1 MPYLS
6 KFVHSLSAGGFA
18 LAALTPVAAA
28 ADPAAEIARL
38 RQAGVVLQELVQAP
52 DDAIPQHILD
62 RAEAIVVI
70 PTLVKGG
77 FIIGAEHG
85 KGVMSV
91 RDRATNAWSLPA
103 FVAMTGGSV
112 GWQVGVQSTDLVLL
126 VMNREGV
133 DDLLKSEFR
142 IGADASVAA
151 GPVGRSAQAAT
162 DARMSAK
169 ILAYSRAKGI
179 FAGLSLQGTTLKDD
193 KDANADVYGQ
203 AGGSAEVFAMKPAGA
218 APAATETWR
227 TTLTSIA
234 PFSK

>member
-18 LAALTPVAAA
+18 IAALTPVAAA

-85 KGVMSV
+85 KGVMSL
-91 RDRATNAWSLPA
+91 RDRSTRAWSLPA
-103 FVAMTGGSV
+103 FVALTGGSL
-112 GWQVGVQSTDLVLL
+112 GWQIGVQSIDLVLL
-126 VMNREGV
+126 VMNPDGV
-133 DDLLKSEFR
+133 DDLLRSEFTL
-142 IGADASVAA
+142 GANASIAA

-162 DARMSAK
+162 DASMSAK
-169 ILAYSRAKGI
+169 ILAYSRARGL
-179 FAGLSLQGTTLKDD
+179 FAGVSLQGASLRDD
-193 KDANADVYGQ
+193 RDANGDVYGKPQ
-203 AGGSAEVFAMKPAGA
+203 DAADVFKTLA
-218 APAATETWR
+218 ATPVPAAATSWRETLAR
-227 TTLTSIA
+227 LA
-234 PFSK
+234 PFSR